1 MNLCRISGGGA
12 RWWSY
17 RKWSRAREH
26 AQPEVTSVTWPEVTE
41 VCSVYSRLFPAFFL
55 TIVVVQSVV
64 QQYMYQDYRKWPKV
78 NIRPSGA
85 FSSQVTSS
93 NVTSKG
99 VPLGELCPCAT
110 KSCAISALLSPFH
123 RKWRHQASRHS
134 FGFPWKGNVL
144 ACATNICIISDQT
157 SPVGLPLENM
167 RACMHDRKYPWGA
180 L

>member
-26 AQPEVTSVTWPEVTE
+26 AQPEVTPVTWPEVTE
-41 VCSVYSRLFPAFFL
+41 VCSVHSRLFPAFFL

-64 QQYMYQDYRKWPKV
+64 QQYKYQDYRKWPKV

-99 VPLGELCPCAT
+99 VPLGELC
-110 KSCAISALLSPFH
+110 SCANKRCAHAQPRVAQYPPYCRLFTGNDVI
-123 RKWRHQASRHS
+123 KRHVTPS
-134 FGFPWKGNVL
+134 GFLGRV
-144 ACATNICIISDQT
+144 
-157 SPVGLPLENM
+157 M
-167 RACMHDRKYPWGA
+167 RAHAQPTFAQYPIKRHP
-180 L
+180 